1 MALRP
6 TTLGSRRDVQGLT
19 RFAYVGAIS
28 AGTVGAIVGLVVGLV
43 VNPPT
48 AWFAALEVGVPV
60 ALAGGVVGL
69 LVGLVA
75 ALVMSTAR
83 RITRRHA
90 QSYE

>member
-1 MALRP
+1 MQA
-6 TTLGSRRDVQGLT
+6 LT

-48 AWFAALEVGVPV
+48 AWFAVLEVGLPV
-60 ALAGGVVGL
+60 ALAGGVVGI

-83 RITRRHA
+83 RIKRRHA
-90 QSYE
+90 HSYD